1 MAKRKA
7 GKKATV
13 TFERTDGAKKRLPT
27 RAEMTQWI
35 EAASFVPFEGAVRFV
50 GNEEGQELNRTYR
63 HKDYATNVLT
73 FDYCHKPVAQA
84 DIVIATGVI
93 AKEAKEQNKSF
104 REHLAH
110 MLIHSVLH
118 AQGWDHLTDEE
129 AEAMEKV
136 ETEILSGLGFA
147 DPYSDRARGH

>member
-73 FDYCHKPVAQA
+73 FDYRHKPTAQA
-84 DIVIATGVI
+84 DIVIATAVI

>member
-1 MAKRKA
+1 MAKKA

-50 GNEEGQELNRTYR
+50 GDVEGRELNRSYR
-63 HKDYATNVLT
+63 KKDYATNVLT
-73 FDYCHKPVAQA
+73 FDYSHAPVAQA
-84 DIVIATGVI
+84 DIVIATAVI
-93 AKEAKEQNKSF
+93 EREAREQEKSF

-129 AEAMEKV
+129 AEAMEKE
-136 ETEILSGLGFA
+136 ETKILAGLGFA
-147 DPYSDRARGH
+147 DPYSDQAKGH

>member
-1 MAKRKA
+1 MAKKA

-35 EAASFVPFEGAVRFV
+35 EAASCVPFEGAVRFV
-50 GNEEGQELNRTYR
+50 GDEEGRELNRSYR
-63 HKDYATNVLT
+63 KKDYATNVLT
-73 FDYCHKPVAQA
+73 FDYSHAPVAQA
-84 DIVIATGVI
+84 DIVIATAVI
-93 AKEAKEQNKSF
+93 EREAREQAKSF

-129 AEAMEKV
+129 AEAMEKE
-136 ETEILSGLGFA
+136 ETKILTGLGFA
-147 DPYSDRARGH
+147 DPYSDQAKGH